1 MQCEVCGHRIEGKP
15 YRAIIEGAKMTVCE
29 ECAKLGSVS
38 WEAPQV
44 QRTVKKKAKPALRVP
59 PKRTQPELEPELT
72 QTLELVDDFSLRVG
86 RAREKLGLSHEDL
99 GKKIGEKVSVLRK
112 IESGKM
118 VPDHRLANKLEH
130 ELKIDLLVPISEPKI
145 KPVSLSMPREATLG
159 DVAQIKGKKSEEGEG
174 RKPS

>member
-29 ECAKLGSVS
+29 ECAELGSVS

-44 QRTVKKKAKPALRVP
+44 KRTVKKKAKLTLKIL
-59 PKRTQPELEPELT
+59 PKRMPPELGLT
-72 QTLELVDDFSLRVG
+72 QTLELADDFSLRVR

-99 GKKIGEKVSVLRK
+99 GKKIGEKVSVIRK
-112 IESGKM
+112 VESGKM
-118 VPDHRLANKLEH
+118 VPDNRLANKLEH
-130 ELKIDLLVPISEPKI
+130 ELKIELLVPPSEPKI
-145 KPVSLSMPREATLG
+145 KSASLPAPHKAALG
-159 DVAQIKGKKSEEGEG
+159 DVVQIKGKKMEESEG

>member
-38 WEAPQV
+38 WEAPPV
-44 QRTVKKKAKPALRVP
+44 QRTVKKKVKPTLRIP
-59 PKRTQPELEPELT
+59 LKRTQPELEPT
-72 QTLELVDDFSLRVG
+72 QTLELIGDFSLHVRK
-86 RAREKLGLSHEDL
+86 AREKLGLSHEDL
-99 GKKIGEKVSVLRK
+99 GKNIGEKVSVLRK

-130 ELKIDLLVPISEPKI
+130 ELKINLLVPLSEPKI
-145 KPVSLSMPREATLG
+145 TSVSLPAHREATLG
-159 DVAQIKGKKSEEGEG
+159 DIAQIKRKKVEESEE

>member
-29 ECAKLGSVS
+29 ECAKLGSAS
-38 WEAPQV
+38 WEELPLV
-44 QRTVKKKAKPALRVP
+44 QRTVKKKVKPTLRIP
-59 PKRTQPELEPELT
+59 LKKSQPELELT
-72 QTLELVDDFSLRVG
+72 QTLELASDFSLRV
-86 RAREKLGLSHEDL
+86 RKAREKLGLSHEDL

-130 ELKIDLLVPISEPKI
+130 ELKIDLLVPLSEPKI
-145 KPVSLSMPREATLG
+145 KSVSLSMPREATLG
-159 DVAQIKGKKSEEGEG
+159 DVAQIKRKKVEESEE